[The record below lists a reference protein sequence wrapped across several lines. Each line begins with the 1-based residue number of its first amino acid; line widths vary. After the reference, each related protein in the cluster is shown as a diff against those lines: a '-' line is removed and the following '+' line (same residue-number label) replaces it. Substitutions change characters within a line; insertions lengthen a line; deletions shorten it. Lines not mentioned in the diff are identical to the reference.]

1 METTINTFGK
11 FKEYKEKRVREL
23 IRKYNVFLGMSWE
36 LIIVICGICCL
47 LLLLIMLF
55 GFENSYLKVALILSL
70 VFTILAIVKYRRSLQ
85 VQKVVYDCLIC
96 LSLVESKICSK
107 IELNTIRNQI
117 QVNDNEIE
125 RLKCLID
132 NLDLKC
138 EIINKILRINYRKS
152 FICTIF
158 SMNLDEY
165 KKMIKNKTVLLQERY
180 SYRQSQ
186 NKYKADIQLLETKN
200 EELNKRVEIIEK
212 TGGDDKQILTNIQVK
227 LDSGLKSKI
236 LKSEVRLL
244 FTDLIEVV
252 SQIKMQ

>member
-1 METTINTFGK
+1 
-11 FKEYKEKRVREL
+11 
-23 IRKYNVFLGMSWE
+23 
-36 LIIVICGICCL
+36 
-47 LLLLIMLF
+47 
-55 GFENSYLKVALILSL
+55 
-70 VFTILAIVKYRRSLQ
+70 
-85 VQKVVYDCLIC
+85 
-96 LSLVESKICSK
+96 
-107 IELNTIRNQI
+107 
-117 QVNDNEIE
+117 
-125 RLKCLID
+125 
-132 NLDLKC
+132 
-138 EIINKILRINYRKS
+138 
-152 FICTIF
+152 
-158 SMNLDEY
+158 MNLDEY

>member
-96 LSLVESKICSK
+96 LSENESKICSK

-138 EIINKILRINYRKS
+138 EIIH
-152 FICTIF
+152 
-158 SMNLDEY
+158 
-165 KKMIKNKTVLLQERY
+165 
-180 SYRQSQ
+180 
-186 NKYKADIQLLETKN
+186 
-200 EELNKRVEIIEK
+200 
-212 TGGDDKQILTNIQVK
+212 
-227 LDSGLKSKI
+227 
-236 LKSEVRLL
+236 
-244 FTDLIEVV
+244 
-252 SQIKMQ
+252 

>member
-1 METTINTFGK
+1 
-11 FKEYKEKRVREL
+11 
-23 IRKYNVFLGMSWE
+23 
-36 LIIVICGICCL
+36 
-47 LLLLIMLF
+47 
-55 GFENSYLKVALILSL
+55 
-70 VFTILAIVKYRRSLQ
+70 
-85 VQKVVYDCLIC
+85 
-96 LSLVESKICSK
+96 
-107 IELNTIRNQI
+107 
-117 QVNDNEIE
+117 
-125 RLKCLID
+125 
-132 NLDLKC
+132 
-138 EIINKILRINYRKS
+138 
-152 FICTIF
+152 
-158 SMNLDEY
+158 MNLDEY

-252 SQIKMQ
+252 SQIKIQ